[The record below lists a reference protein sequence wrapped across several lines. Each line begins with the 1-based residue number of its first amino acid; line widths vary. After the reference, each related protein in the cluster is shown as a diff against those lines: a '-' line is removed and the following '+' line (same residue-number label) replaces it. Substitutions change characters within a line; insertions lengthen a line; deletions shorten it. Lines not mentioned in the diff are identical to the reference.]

1 MVKKISRLKIH
12 SFFFLWKVKSREI
25 FQFKSSH
32 NILDF
37 YQKFCSNRYGS
48 KTEVVIIQTYIASVY
63 VMISNLSSKGL
74 LFISSSSFTRTVVE
88 IISCYKTHAIFCP
101 LDIFIHLV
109 CIIWTY
115 FSIILKKKQLIKV
128 TQVSTI
134 VHLILKY
141 LYCDC

>member
-1 MVKKISRLKIH
+1 MVKKKSSLKIH
-12 SFFFLWKVKSREI
+12 SFFFLWKVKSCEI

-48 KTEVVIIQTYIASVY
+48 KMEVVIIQTYIASVY

-74 LFISSSSFTRTVVE
+74 FCISSSPFTRMVVE
-88 IISCYKTHAIFCP
+88 IISCYKTHAILYP
-101 LDIFIHLV
+101 LDIFFHHV
-109 CIIWTY
+109 CMIWTY

-134 VHLILKY
+134 VQPILKH
-141 LYCDC
+141 L